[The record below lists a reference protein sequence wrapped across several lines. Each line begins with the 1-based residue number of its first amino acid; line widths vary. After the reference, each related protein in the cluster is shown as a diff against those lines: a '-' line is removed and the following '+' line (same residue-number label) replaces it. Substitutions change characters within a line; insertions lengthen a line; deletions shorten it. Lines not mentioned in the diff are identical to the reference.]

1 MRKLASLEKWLEAKE
16 YLVFV
21 TILFVLMAI
30 YVAVFP
36 GSLPLGGSDSGY
48 YIHRANDIII
58 GQDNFQNYTHMI
70 GFPLILVPLIY
81 LLGYNFLAMHVLV
94 IVFTIASISLCYM
107 LLKKLGNKGLA
118 LVIMFLIGIH
128 PVFTEYT
135 RHVMTEMPRFFFIL
149 LGLYAVEKYTSEKH
163 LLSKWLFVGSLSLCA
178 CLLIKPYGV
187 IVIAAAVIRFLF
199 IDYRKA
205 ILLGLIPAILLFLMA
220 NDFLAYV
227 NFYLFDRWHGNIGE
241 KPTLLQFLLK
251 TLLVLPKKG
260 VLASDS
266 IFFQLTTWLKQS
278 FHFWES
284 VSTLIIMCPVVI
296 GWLRHW
302 LKKRTVVEFFV
313 PFYIVLLIIY
323 PRSWPRFWIY
333 LIPFLL
339 LYFFTG
345 IRILVDWAERHGIGG
360 MRSKAV
366 IFTIITLLII
376 TFSMVGNIQKYT
388 NVRKA
393 PISAE
398 WDGFMNT
405 CEWIKQNTPTGSGIM
420 AYNFQWVNILTNR
433 PEYRIMQTLDSAE
446 QMMWVEE
453 QRPDYLLIEDGQR
466 NPLIRQNLNSVIK
479 QYSNRFYLVHKTGY
493 TRLYKVILPAS
504 Y

>member
-1 MRKLASLEKWLEAKE
+1 ML
-16 YLVFV
+16 
-21 TILFVLMAI
+21 AI

-36 GSLPLGGSDSGY
+36 GSLPLGGEDSGY
-48 YIHRANDIII
+48 FIHRANDIIT
-58 GQDNFQNYTHMI
+58 GQDNFWNYTYMI
-70 GFPLILVPLIY
+70 GFPLILAPLIY

-187 IVIAAAVIRFLF
+187 IVIAAAIIRFLF

-205 ILLGLIPAILLFLMA
+205 ILLGLIPVILLFLMA
-220 NDFLAYV
+220 NDFLVYV

-241 KPTLLQFLLK
+241 KLTPLQFLLK
-251 TLLVLPKKG
+251 TLLVLPEKG

-266 IFFQLTTWLKQS
+266 IFFQLTTWLKQT

-302 LKKRTVVEFFV
+302 LKRRTVIEFFV
-313 PFYIVLLIIY
+313 PFYIVLLVIY
-323 PRSWPRFWIY
+323 SRTFPRFWIY
-333 LIPFLL
+333 LTPFLL

-360 MRSKAV
+360 IRSKAV
-366 IFTIITLLII
+366 MFTIITLLII

-398 WDGFMNT
+398 WDGFMKT
-405 CEWIKQNTPTGSGIM
+405 CEWIKRNVPPESHIIASQNKWVAILSGRP
-420 AYNFQWVNILTNR
+420 AYSIL
-433 PEYRIMQTLDSAE
+433 QTSDSAE
-446 QMMWVEE
+446 QMKWIEE
-453 QRPDYLLIEDGQR
+453 QKPDFLLIENDLKA
-466 NPLIRQNLNSVIK
+466 NMEWQNQGSIVK
-479 QYSNRFYLVHKTGY
+479 YYPDRFYLVYSTDY
-493 TRLYKVILPAS
+493 TKLYKMIVPAS